1 MKTNSNTVLI
11 IFDREA
17 PIIRLGAES
26 YLRYCRIKKKEFLQN
41 ADNLDIKDEES
52 VSNRIFISNENIFS
66 CLSDIVNKPNS
77 LTK

>member
-17 PIIRLGAES
+17 PKIRLGAES

-52 VSNRIFISNENIFS
+52 VSNRIFISNENIFN
-66 CLSDIVNKPNS
+66 CLSGIVNKPNA